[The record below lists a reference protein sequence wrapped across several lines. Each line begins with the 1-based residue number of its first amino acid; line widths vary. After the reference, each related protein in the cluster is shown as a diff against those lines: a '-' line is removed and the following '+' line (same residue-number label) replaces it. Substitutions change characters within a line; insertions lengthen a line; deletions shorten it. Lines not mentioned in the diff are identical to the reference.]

1 MMIRIDRTKIGDIWH
16 DQAIQMAIG
25 YILIAV
31 MFAFIATSKPQFRY
45 VFLMVP
51 AALACAGVMAWVF
64 IHNTNSIIS
73 NDDDHDERVSAR
85 QPDHAHQQHERILTG
100 RDQNVTARH
109 GLTHSDSDPMKTVPP
124 LPTLLR
130 HPLAR
135 RHARQ
140 LEYRNQVDDQA
151 LAWRVQDIIAGLG
164 LSQADSSVGGGRT
177 FHVPQVVSVAVGPPM
192 GLTIRTLPGQM
203 PDDFAAHAPAIA
215 YNLGVAEVQV
225 IPLGPSLIRL
235 DLLTGSD

>member
-1 MMIRIDRTKIGDIWH
+1 MIRIDRTKIGDIWH
-16 DQAIQMAIG
+16 DQAFQMTIG

-31 MFAFIATSKPQFRY
+31 MFAFIAASKSQFRY
-45 VFLMVP
+45 VLLMVP
-51 AALACAGVMAWVF
+51 AALICAGVMAWVF
-64 IHNTNSIIS
+64 IHNTDAIIS

-85 QPDHAHQQHERILTG
+85 QPDHARQEHILTG
-100 RDQNVTARH
+100 RDQKVTAGL
-109 GLTHSDSDPMKTVPP
+109 GLTHSDFDPMKTVAVAP
-124 LPTLLR
+124 LPSLLR

-140 LEYRNQVDDQA
+140 LEYSNQVHDQE
-151 LAWRVQDIIAGLG
+151 LAWCVQDIIAGRG

-177 FHVPQVVSVAVGPPM
+177 VHVPQVVSVDAGPPI

-203 PDDFAAHAPAIA
+203 PTDFAAHAPAIA
-215 YNLGVAEVQV
+215 HNLGVAEVQV

-235 DLLTGSD
+235 DLLPG

>member
-1 MMIRIDRTKIGDIWH
+1 MIRIDRTKIGDIWR
-16 DQAIQMAIG
+16 DQAFQMTIG

-31 MFAFIATSKPQFRY
+31 MFAFIATSKSQFGY

-51 AALACAGVMAWVF
+51 AALICAGVMAWVF
-64 IHNTNSIIS
+64 IHNTDAIIIS

-85 QPDHAHQQHERILTG
+85 QPDHARQEHEHILTG
-100 RDQNVTARH
+100 RDQKVTAGL
-109 GLTHSDSDPMKTVPP
+109 GLTHSDFDPMKTVAPIP
-124 LPTLLR
+124 SLLR

-140 LEYRNQVDDQA
+140 LEYRNQVHDQE

-177 FHVPQVVSVAVGPPM
+177 IHVPQVVTVAAGPPM

-215 YNLGVAEVQV
+215 YNLGVAKVQV

-235 DLLTGSD
+235 DLLPGSD